1 MASLEVPVRVSG
13 GRIREGGVSN
23 HATPLS
29 GVQEELVK
37 AAGPQVAS
45 VLGADGVAVEA
56 ANVGRT
62 INVSFA
68 PQESVRLVP
77 LLSSLGKRPTTTAVA
92 GVDRH
97 GVPVILNLGDEAT
110 WHVVMLSDGGPQKS
124 DWLRCLVASLAL
136 ASKPSEL
143 QLLGVD
149 LSGVELAFID
159 ALPQALTDVA
169 FRADTAIDL
178 LAWLRDETDRR
189 RALNRKAPQLVL
201 VIDDLD
207 RQGGAEPSQPVVPCG
222 PPSWRAHCRR
232 LGGRVGSMASG
243 AANRG
248 RVPARHCPDKRY
260 GRSADSQLRHPFVG
274 SRVDAPVCLFA
285 CAGPRPGGAQ
295 GAGATRPRAKASQ
308 PIMTTSSMTSS
319 GTRSEWRRRPGRG
332 LDCNELVHISG
343 AGRNGLPTGF
353 QWRGQHYRVATLDPT
368 LTRRKAIEGVRVF
381 SVRTT
386 SGLRCQLEHRL
397 VSDSWMMGSVLPSL

>member
-1 MASLEVPVRVSG
+1 
-13 GRIREGGVSN
+13 
-23 HATPLS
+23 
-29 GVQEELVK
+29 
-37 AAGPQVAS
+37 
-45 VLGADGVAVEA
+45 
-56 ANVGRT
+56 
-62 INVSFA
+62 
-68 PQESVRLVP
+68 
-77 LLSSLGKRPTTTAVA
+77 
-92 GVDRH
+92 
-97 GVPVILNLGDEAT
+97 
-110 WHVVMLSDGGPQKS
+110 
-124 DWLRCLVASLAL
+124 
-136 ASKPSEL
+136 
-143 QLLGVD
+143 
-149 LSGVELAFID
+149 
-159 ALPQALTDVA
+159 
-169 FRADTAIDL
+169 
-178 LAWLRDETDRR
+178 
-189 RALNRKAPQLVL
+189 
-201 VIDDLD
+201 
-207 RQGGAEPSQPVVPCG
+207 
-222 PPSWRAHCRR
+222 
-232 LGGRVGSMASG
+232 MASG